1 MKTRQF
7 KQLLT
12 KAGCFKLRE
21 GGNHEMWYSPFTN
34 SSDFIPRHDSQE
46 LPKGLE
52 KRLRKKLLGE

>member
-1 MKTRQF
+1 MKTRQL

-21 GGNHEMWYSPFTN
+21 GSGHEKWYSPITGL
-34 SSDFIPRHDSQE
+34 SDFIPRHDSQE

-52 KRLRKKLLGE
+52 VRLRKKLLGE